1 MWAVAFCASLS
12 SQVPPLI
19 ILVCVGKPW
28 KLKEGPLKQGSRSTL
43 LPQSH
48 GPLGTDWTDYR
59 DYNPALSQ
67 PAPSLPSQ
75 NAHAMIHYLVVES
88 CDQPELCLQVCPPFL
103 CCDKLQKVFMLH
115 ARSVENLP
123 LTLPRLLILKQGEMH
138 HQRSRF
144 PLKQTA
150 PSVQSEL
157 LTLLLKSCSSAKMW
171 CILSKWVC
179 FS

>member
-1 MWAVAFCASLS
+1 
-12 SQVPPLI
+12 
-19 ILVCVGKPW
+19 
-28 KLKEGPLKQGSRSTL
+28 
-43 LPQSH
+43 
-48 GPLGTDWTDYR
+48 
-59 DYNPALSQ
+59 
-67 PAPSLPSQ
+67 
-75 NAHAMIHYLVVES
+75 MIHYLVVES

-157 LTLLLKSCSSAKMW
+157 LTLLLKSCSSAKM
-171 CILSKWVC
+171 
-179 FS
+179 